1 VSARSFK
8 KEKEMR
14 RFTTQGD
21 GNRLWLVTDFHSKRA
36 QGLAEIVPFDL
47 LLCDEL
53 VDQQIRDLLGQLT
66 SRELPHTINIEAI
79 VEESF
84 VLVALDPER
93 TRVVSIGVLTPA
105 GSSFL
110 GRKGMIEEVVTHH
123 DHRGRGH
130 ARRIM
135 HLLIGTAWHIRLS
148 ELWLTSN
155 PNNPERK
162 GAIKLYKSEG
172 FVEPDTMLLT
182 RKF

>member
-1 VSARSFK
+1 MSV
-8 KEKEMR
+8 
-14 RFTTQGD
+14 FTTQGD
-21 GNRLWLVTDFHSKRA
+21 GNRLWLVADLHSKHA

-47 LLCDEL
+47 LLYDEL
-53 VDQQIRDLLGQLT
+53 VDQQIRELLRQLT
-66 SRELPHTINIEAI
+66 SRELPRTINIETI

-93 TRVVSIGVLTPA
+93 TRVVSMGVLTPA

-110 GRKGMIEEVVTHH
+110 GRKGIIEEIVTHR

-135 HLLIGTAWHIRLS
+135 HLLIGTAWHFRLK

-155 PNNPERK
+155 SNKPDRQ

-172 FVEPDTMLLT
+172 FTEPDTTLLT
-182 RKF
+182 RKL